1 MTTKDQRALDRHIA
15 RFPLVRGIWRRC
27 QKRSLWW
34 VRLPVGIVFV
44 FGGCLGFLP
53 ILGFWMIP
61 VGLLLMAQD
70 VPILR
75 RPLRKSLVLV
85 RRRWMRFRRRHVTSA
100 GGGGARDG
108 TARKPVRL

>member
-1 MTTKDQRALDRHIA
+1 MTIKDQRALDRQIA
-15 RFPLVRGIWRRC
+15 RFPLVGGIWRRC

-34 VRLPVGIVFV
+34 VRVPAGILFV

-70 VPILR
+70 VPVLR
-75 RPLRKSLVLV
+75 RPLRKSLVVV
-85 RRRWMRFRRRHVTSA
+85 RWRWVRFRRRHVTSA
-100 GGGGARDG
+100 RGRDARNG
-108 TARKPVRL
+108 SVGKPFRL